1 MGFNPYYPR
10 TWRKDND
17 SESEILGKS
26 QRSNMTG
33 KRKWLI
39 CFVRRAY
46 EIIWGFC
53 PSVITYKDME

>member
-39 CFVRRAY
+39 CFVRGLY
-46 EIIWGFC
+46 EIIWGF
-53 PSVITYKDME
+53 

>member
-17 SESEILGKS
+17 SESEMLGKS

-33 KRKWLI
+33 KRNG
-39 CFVRRAY
+39 CFVLGLY
-46 EIIWGFC
+46 QIIWG
-53 PSVITYKDME
+53 S